1 MLSLLR
7 NDDRVFALQPFH
19 IWNLRTCALTD
30 GRIGHTCQTGR
41 TRHDRRA
48 IAISEIR
55 ARLLVK
61 VLSMPQAIYDV
72 WYQLAND
79 EHVGEEMGLRRL
91 SEQDAQF
98 ELGPAPSEEDALMSL
113 VDEELAYSQMFA
125 SLEDQSTRQRNRLPA
140 LGEVVGGEEE
150 GGEGAFAPPF
160 GTSGGEAK
168 DSSEGEGEG
177 RGGGGSEC

>member
-19 IWNLRTCALTD
+19 IWNLRTCALTN

-79 EHVGEEMGLRRL
+79 EHVGEEMELRRL

-125 SLEDQSTRQRNRLPA
+125 SLEDQSTSTEESFACAERSCWRRRRGRRRRVCSAIRNKRRRGQRQ
-140 LGEVVGGEEE
+140 
-150 GGEGAFAPPF
+150 
-160 GTSGGEAK
+160 
-168 DSSEGEGEG
+168 
-177 RGGGGSEC
+177 